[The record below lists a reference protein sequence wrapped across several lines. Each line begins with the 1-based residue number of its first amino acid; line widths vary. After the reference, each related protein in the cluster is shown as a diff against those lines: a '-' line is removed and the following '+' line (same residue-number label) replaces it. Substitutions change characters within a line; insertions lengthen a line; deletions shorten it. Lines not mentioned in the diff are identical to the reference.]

1 MIVLCCRSPDDSKI
15 KQKMVYSSSKDALR
29 KALVGVQ
36 VDIQA
41 NDISDIEYESG
52 ESVGIYYS
60 RNRSNSTVFAVLEK
74 CERMR

>member
-1 MIVLCCRSPDDSKI
+1 MIVLCFRSPDDSKI

-52 ESVGIYYS
+52 EFVGIYYS
-60 RNRSNSTVFAVLEK
+60 LNRSNRTVFAVLEK

>member
-1 MIVLCCRSPDDSKI
+1 M
-15 KQKMVYSSSKDALR
+15 YSSSKDALR

>member
-1 MIVLCCRSPDDSKI
+1 MIIRAPDSARI

-52 ESVGIYYS
+52 ESIGLHHF
-60 RNRSNSTVFAVLEK
+60 RHHSNNAAITVLK
-74 CERMR
+74 KYHPHGSD

>member
-41 NDISDIEYESG
+41 NDISDIEYDSG
-52 ESVGIYYS
+52 KFIGLH
-60 RNRSNSTVFAVLEK
+60 RSGYHTDNIVITVLEK

>member
-1 MIVLCCRSPDDSKI
+1 MIALCCRSPDDSKI

-60 RNRSNSTVFAVLEK
+60 RNRSNSIVFAVLEK

>member
-1 MIVLCCRSPDDSKI
+1 MIVLCSRSPDDSKI

-52 ESVGIYYS
+52 ESIGLYYS
-60 RNRSNSTVFAVLEK
+60 RHHSDNTVFAVLEK